1 MTLQELQHKYIAQFL
16 EDISFEDAIDNLS
29 LYMIDEYKNH
39 TKEQMLELLEDSGY
53 EDLIDKYLKE
63 SGVEWWD

>member
-16 EDISFEDAIDNLS
+16 EDISLQDAIDNLS
-29 LYMIDEYKNH
+29 LYMIDDYKNH

-63 SGVEWWD
+63 SEVE

>member
-63 SGVEWWD
+63 SGVE